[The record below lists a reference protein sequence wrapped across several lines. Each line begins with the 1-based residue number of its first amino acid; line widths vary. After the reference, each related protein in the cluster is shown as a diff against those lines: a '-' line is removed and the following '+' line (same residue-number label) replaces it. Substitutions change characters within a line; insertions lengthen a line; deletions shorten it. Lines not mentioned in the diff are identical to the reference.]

1 MNSNLCILLIDDSAL
16 FIHRIKTLLIERYND
31 HLSIVT
37 GCCFAEGLTMF
48 ALKTPH
54 LVFLDI
60 NLPDR
65 SGIDLLVKI
74 RENNKHVKI
83 VMLTNNDPGEYYETC
98 MRLGADYYVEKS
110 LGFDSITGI
119 TDEALES
126 LDKQK

>member
-1 MNSNLCILLIDDSAL
+1 MNSNLCILFIDDSAL
-16 FIHRIKTLLIERYND
+16 FIHRIETLLIERYND
-31 HLSIVT
+31 HLSIAT
-37 GCCFAEGLTMF
+37 ASCFAEGLTMF

-60 NLPDR
+60 NLPDG

-74 RENNKHVKI
+74 RELNRQVKI
-83 VMLTNNDPGEYYETC
+83 AMLTNNDPGEYYETC

-110 LGFDSITGI
+110 MGFDSITGI

-126 LDKQK
+126 LVKQK